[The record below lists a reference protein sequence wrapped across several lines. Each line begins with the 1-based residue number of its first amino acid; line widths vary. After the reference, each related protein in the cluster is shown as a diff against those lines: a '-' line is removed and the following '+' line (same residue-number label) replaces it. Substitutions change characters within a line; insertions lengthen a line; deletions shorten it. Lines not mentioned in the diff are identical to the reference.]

1 MLNNLSIW
9 IAFITIAF
17 CIFSGYSEGKMNQL
31 KTAHAAT
38 FTGRVAVVTG
48 ATSGIGRACAIRL
61 ADAGFSVFALGRSQS
76 RGHDLITALSKA
88 HYNQDHKFISCDAF
102 SLSDVRSCASKIAA
116 LSKQVDVLVLSQGMG
131 SIQGFTPTVDGND
144 EKLTLHWWSRA
155 AFIIQLLPQLKG
167 GTSPTVISVLS
178 GGVHRSFEKGMK
190 ADVGLV
196 EKGSYSVPKAA
207 DAAGYYN
214 DLGLDALARA
224 NEEITFIHAA
234 PG

>member
-1 MLNNLSIW
+1 MLNNLSFW

-144 EKLTLHWWSRA
+144 ACGSACCGYGNPQPRVVGRTCYYLH
-155 AFIIQLLPQLKG
+155 
-167 GTSPTVISVLS
+167 
-178 GGVHRSFEKGMK
+178 
-190 ADVGLV
+190 DV
-196 EKGSYSVPKAA
+196 
-207 DAAGYYN
+207 
-214 DLGLDALARA
+214 
-224 NEEITFIHAA
+224 
-234 PG
+234 